1 MVKIGSVKDEILCVV
16 VVVVAVVVAFIVIVV
31 FVFHVVVFVTVVD
44 PRNATLKF
52 G

>member
-16 VVVVAVVVAFIVIVV
+16 VVVVAFIVIVV
-31 FVFHVVVFVTVVD
+31 FVVLVVTVVD